1 MRACEASSLSRS
13 GWKISRPR
21 VTARRVLADWTVW
34 GPGPAGRSGWV
45 ITSCRSWPAS
55 TNPSRVGTA
64 KAAVPAKTIR
74 TAGPELP
81 GLGPDELR
89 LFLLFLRFDFAQGLE
104 AGQAVGEQDP
114 VDVVDF
120 VLDGASQQR
129 VTFDLHHLAVAVEP
143 PGHHLHVAC
152 DLADVAGD

>member
-1 MRACEASSLSRS
+1 MRACEASSLIRS
-13 GWKISRPR
+13 GWKMVMPRSRASR
-21 VTARRVLADWTVW
+21 LVADWSTFS
-34 GPGPAGRSGWV
+34 PRPAGRSGWV
-45 ITSCRSWPAS
+45 TRSCTAWPAS
-55 TNPSRVGTA
+55 TNPSSVGTA

-143 PGHHLHVAC
+143 TGHHLHVAC